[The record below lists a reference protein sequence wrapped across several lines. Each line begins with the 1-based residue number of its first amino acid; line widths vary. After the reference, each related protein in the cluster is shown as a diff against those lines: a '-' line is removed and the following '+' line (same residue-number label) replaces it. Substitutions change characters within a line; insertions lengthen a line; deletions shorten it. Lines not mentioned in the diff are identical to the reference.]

1 MIRDSRGCREFNW
14 ETVDGRPWVSE
25 SWTIGTEEEP
35 VVDLRV
41 GGTDEDEGMNLSSF
55 DFT

>member
-1 MIRDSRGCREFNW
+1 LIRDSRGCREFNW
-14 ETVDGRPWVSE
+14 ETVHGRPWVSE